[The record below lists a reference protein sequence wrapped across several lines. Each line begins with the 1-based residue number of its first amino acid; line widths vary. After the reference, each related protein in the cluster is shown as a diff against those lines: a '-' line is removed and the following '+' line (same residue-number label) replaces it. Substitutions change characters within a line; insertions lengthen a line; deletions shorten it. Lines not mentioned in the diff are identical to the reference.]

1 MQSYTSCLTKILI
14 APTRPR
20 HMIRAAVAC
29 SLIAGPLA
37 QAQQAASDASPPSA
51 AASAADAGQLQEV
64 IVTAQFRRQN
74 LQDTPIAITAVNAAM
89 LEQRNENSL
98 ADVTGQAPGVT
109 LLQTGGAFG
118 PGMTATIRGI
128 GQGDF
133 DPAMSPGVGLYI
145 DDVYYSNLTGSDF
158 ALVDLDRIEILRG
171 PQGTL
176 SGMNS
181 EGGSIKLYSQKPEGS
196 DTGSVT
202 AGYGSRSL
210 VDLRGMAD
218 VALIKDTLFMRVSV
232 VSKQQDGYVTR
243 VDYGCAFPTSG
254 ISAGEGPENNCISG
268 HEGGTNYSGGRVA
281 LRWLA
286 SDNFEVNLTA
296 DGTVDNSQTAAVTL
310 LGVNAAAPGAA
321 IAAGISAP
329 TNVHGVTVP
338 YNDAF
343 VPANPYVS
351 YANFCAMGLA
361 GTNECFGTDTQSK
374 VWGSNLTMDWKLA
387 DDLALKSIT
396 AFRELNSTWTN
407 DDDTS
412 PIGNSLGESNMRNH
426 TLTQEVRLIGND
438 AKVLDYSVGG
448 FFLDQVTTYQTHQI
462 LDYVI
467 PATPFEFI
475 GNDPVHEKVYA
486 AFANGTWHITDGLD
500 FNAGVRYT
508 HQDKAYTYVREN
520 PPALQDV
527 LGVASIFFPPGFSGT
542 TGTFEGSKVDYR
554 ANLDYRWSDEIM
566 TYASVSTGFKGGGV
580 NPRPFESSQVE
591 KFAPEDLTSYELGAK
606 TDFLNRSLRV
616 NISAFYEKYKDIQ
629 VTLLSC
635 PEFSGGNAAE
645 PCAAPTNGGDA
656 DIYGAELEASYHLG
670 GFSVDSSLSKQHF
683 EYTSVVAAAGIPL
696 DAQGQ
701 DFEPLKW
708 SIGAQYEIPAR
719 AGATLTPRLDFT
731 FASGFYT
738 NANNDAESYVAGH
751 QALNGRLT
759 YKPATGNWE
768 LAVLGTNLT
777 DKLWYTSVFDLSATQ
792 GQVYGLPA
800 APRSI
805 EVQFKK
811 NF

>member
-1 MQSYTSCLTKILI
+1 MSCSVKQSVRRML
-14 APTRPR
+14 RPWVL
-20 HMIRAAVAC
+20 A
-29 SLIAGPLA
+29 SLASSVIVG
-37 QAQQAASDASPPSA
+37 QAM
-51 AASAADAGQLQEV
+51 AADPDTPTTPQASGQTSDNALQEV
-64 IVTAQFRRQN
+64 IVTAQFRQQN

-89 LEQRNENSL
+89 LESRNQTSL
-98 ADVTGQAPGVT
+98 ADVTSDAPGVT
-109 LLQTGGAFG
+109 LLETGGAFG

-158 ALVDLDRIEILRG
+158 ALVDLDRVEILRG

-243 VDYGCAFPTSG
+243 VDYGCAFPSSG
-254 ISAGEGPENNCISG
+254 ISAGEGPESNCISG
-268 HEGGTNYSGGRVA
+268 HEGGTEYSGGRVA

-286 SDNFEVNLTA
+286 SDKLEVNLTA
-296 DGTVDNSQTAAVTL
+296 DGTVDTSGTAAVTL
-310 LGVNAAAPGAA
+310 LKVDSAAPGAGV
-321 IAAGISAP
+321 AAGISAP
-329 TNVHGVTVP
+329 TNVGGAVVP
-338 YNDAF
+338 YNNAF
-343 VPANPYVS
+343 VPTNPYIS
-351 YANFCAMGLA
+351 YANFCAVGL
-361 GTNECFGTDTQSK
+361 GGNNECFGTDTSSK
-374 VWGSNLTMDWKLA
+374 VWGTNLTTDYKLA
-387 DDLALKSIT
+387 DNLALKSIT
-396 AFRELNSTWTN
+396 AFRELDSTWTN
-407 DDDTS
+407 DDDAS
-412 PIGNSLGESNMRNH
+412 PIGSSLGESNMRNH
-426 TLTQEVRLIGND
+426 TLTQELRLTGNE
-438 AKVLDYSVGG
+438 AKVLDYTVGG
-448 FFLDQVTTYQTHQI
+448 FFLDQVTTYESHQI

-467 PATPFEFI
+467 PDTPFDFI
-475 GNDPVHEKVYA
+475 QNDPVHEKVYA
-486 AFANGTWHITDGLD
+486 AFANGTWHITDALD
-500 FNAGVRYT
+500 LNAGVRYT

-520 PPALQDV
+520 PPAQQAMY
-527 LGVASIFFPPGFSGT
+527 GVDSIFFAPGFSGT
-542 TGTFEGSKVDYR
+542 TATYEGSKVDYR
-554 ANLDYRWSDEIM
+554 VNLDYRWNDELM

-580 NPRPFESSQVE
+580 NPRPFEPSQVE

-606 TDFLNRSLRV
+606 TDFLDRSLRV
-616 NISAFYEKYKDIQ
+616 NVSTFYEKYKDIQ

-656 DIYGAELEASYHLG
+656 DIYGAEVEATYHLQG
-670 GFSVDSSLSKQHF
+670 LTVDANYSKQHF

-701 DFEPLKW
+701 NFQPLKW
-708 SIGAQYEIPAR
+708 SIGAQYEIPVWA
-719 AGATLTPRLDFT
+719 AATLTPRLDWT
-731 FASGFYT
+731 DASGFYT
-738 NANNDAESYVAGH
+738 NANNDANSYVNGH
-751 QALNGRLT
+751 QELNGRLT
-759 YKPATGNWE
+759 YKPATGGWE
-768 LAVLGTNLT
+768 LSVLGTNLT

-800 APRSI
+800 APRTI

>member
-1 MQSYTSCLTKILI
+1 MSCSVKQSVRRILRPWVLASLASSVI
-14 APTRPR
+14 VGQAMAADPGAATAP
-20 HMIRAAVAC
+20 
-29 SLIAGPLA
+29 
-37 QAQQAASDASPPSA
+37 QAADQNSGDAA
-51 AASAADAGQLQEV
+51 LQEV

-89 LEQRNENSL
+89 LEQRNETSL

-133 DPAMSPGVGLYI
+133 DPALSPGVGLYI

-158 ALVDLDRIEILRG
+158 ALVDLDRVEILRG

-181 EGGSIKLYSQKPEGS
+181 EGGSIKLYSQKPTGS

-202 AGYGSRSL
+202 GGYGSRSL

-218 VALIKDTLFMRVSV
+218 VALIKDSLFMRISV

-243 VDYGCAFPTSG
+243 VDYGCAFPASG
-254 ISAGEGPENNCISG
+254 IASSAPETNCIAG

-310 LGVNAAAPGAA
+310 LGVNGAAPGALV
-321 IAAGISAP
+321 AAGITAP
-329 TNVHGVTVP
+329 TNAHGVTVP

-351 YANFCAMGLA
+351 YANFCAVGLA
-361 GTNECFGTDTQSK
+361 GNNECFGTDTQSK

-407 DDDTS
+407 DDDAS
-412 PIGNSLGESNMRNH
+412 PIGSSLGESNMRNH
-426 TLTQEVRLIGND
+426 TLTQELRLNGN
-438 AKVLDYSVGG
+438 AGKLLDYSVGG
-448 FFLDQVTTYQTHQI
+448 FFLDQVTTYESHQI

-467 PATPFEFI
+467 PATPFEFVQD
-475 GNDPVHEKVYA
+475 DPVHEKDYA

-500 FNAGVRYT
+500 LNAGLRYT
-508 HQDKAYTYVREN
+508 HEQKEYTYVRDN
-520 PPALQDV
+520 PPGLQSA
-527 LGVASIFFPPGFSGT
+527 LGVDSIFFPGFSGT
-542 TGTFEGSKVDYR
+542 SGTYEGSKVDYR
-554 ANLDYRWSDEIM
+554 VNLDYRWNDEVM
-566 TYASVSTGFKGGGV
+566 TYASVSTGFKGGGI
-580 NPRPFESSQVE
+580 NPRPFEPSQVE
-591 KFAPEDLTSYELGAK
+591 EFAPETLTSYELGAK
-606 TDFLNRSLRV
+606 TDFLDRSLRV
-616 NISAFYEKYKDIQ
+616 NVSAFYEKYSNIQ

-656 DIYGAELEASYHLG
+656 NIYGGELEASYHLQG
-670 GFSVDSSLSKQHF
+670 LTVDASLSKQHF

-696 DAQGQ
+696 DAAGQ

-708 SIGAQYEIPAR
+708 SLGVQYEIPVW

-738 NANNDAESYVAGH
+738 NANNDANSYVNGH
-751 QALNGRLT
+751 QDLNGRLT

-768 LAVLGTNLT
+768 LSVLGTNLT

-800 APRSI
+800 EPRSI

>member
-1 MQSYTSCLTKILI
+1 MSCSVKQSVRRSLRPWVLASLASSAIVGQAMAADPGTATT
-14 APTRPR
+14 AP
-20 HMIRAAVAC
+20 
-29 SLIAGPLA
+29 
-37 QAQQAASDASPPSA
+37 QASDQSGDA
-51 AASAADAGQLQEV
+51 ALQEV
-64 IVTAQFRRQN
+64 VVTAQFRRQN
-74 LQDTPIAITAVNAAM
+74 LQDTPIAITAVNAAT
-89 LEQRNENSL
+89 LEQRNETSL

-109 LLQTGGAFG
+109 LLATGGAFG

-133 DPAMSPGVGLYI
+133 DPALSPGVGLYI

-158 ALVDLDRIEILRG
+158 ALVDLDRVEILRG

-181 EGGSIKLYSQKPEGS
+181 EGGSIKLYSQKPTGS

-202 AGYGSRSL
+202 GGYGSRSL

-218 VALIKDTLFMRVSV
+218 VALIKDSLFMRISV

-243 VDYGCAFPTSG
+243 VDYGCAFPASG
-254 ISAGEGPENNCISG
+254 ISSSAPETNCIAG
-268 HEGGTNYSGGRVA
+268 HEGGTDYSGGRMA

-286 SDNFEVNLTA
+286 SDNLEVNLTA

-310 LGVNAAAPGAA
+310 LGVNATAPGALV
-321 IAAGISAP
+321 AAGITAP
-329 TNVHGVTVP
+329 TNVGGVNVP
-338 YNDAF
+338 YDNRF
-343 VPANPYVS
+343 VPTNPYVS
-351 YANFCAMGLA
+351 YANFCAVGLA
-361 GTNECFGTDTQSK
+361 GNNECFGTDTQSK
-374 VWGSNLTMDWKLA
+374 VWGSNLTVDWKLA

-407 DDDTS
+407 DDDAS
-412 PIGNSLGESNMRNH
+412 AIGSSLGESNMRNH
-426 TLTQEVRLIGND
+426 TLTQELRLNGNA
-438 AKVLDYSVGG
+438 AKLLDYSVGG
-448 FFLDQVTTYQTHQI
+448 FFLDQVTTYESHQI

-467 PATPFEFI
+467 PGVPFEFI
-475 GNDPVHEKVYA
+475 QDDPVHEKVYA

-500 FNAGVRYT
+500 LNAGLRYT
-508 HQDKAYTYVREN
+508 HQDKEYTYVRLN
-520 PPALQDV
+520 PP
-527 LGVASIFFPPGFSGT
+527 SIGGGDSNFFAPGFSGT
-542 TGTFEGSKVDYR
+542 TATYEGSKVDYR
-554 ANLDYRWSDEIM
+554 VNLDYRWNDELM

-580 NPRPFESSQVE
+580 NPRPFEPSQVE

-606 TDFLNRSLRV
+606 TDFLDRSLRV
-616 NISAFYEKYKDIQ
+616 NVSAFYEKYKNIQ

-635 PEFSGGNAAE
+635 PEFSGGDAAE

-656 DIYGAELEASYHLG
+656 NIYGAELEASYHLG

-683 EYTSVVAAAGIPL
+683 EYTTVVAAAGIPL

-701 DFEPLKW
+701 DFQPLKW
-708 SIGAQYEIPAR
+708 SVGAQYEIPVL

-738 NANNDAESYVAGH
+738 NANNDANSYVNGH
-751 QALNGRLT
+751 QDLNGRLT

-768 LAVLGTNLT
+768 LSVLGTNLT

-800 APRSI
+800 EPRSI

>member
-1 MQSYTSCLTKILI
+1 MSCSVKQSVRRIL
-14 APTRPR
+14 RPW
-20 HMIRAAVAC
+20 VLV
-29 SLIAGPLA
+29 SLASSVIAG
-37 QAQQAASDASPPSA
+37 QAMAADPGGTTATAPQAADQNSGDAA
-51 AASAADAGQLQEV
+51 LQEV

-74 LQDTPIAITAVNAAM
+74 LQDTPIAITAVNAAT
-89 LEQRNENSL
+89 LEQRNETSL

-109 LLQTGGAFG
+109 LLETGGAFG

-158 ALVDLDRIEILRG
+158 ALVDLDRVEILRG

-181 EGGSIKLYSQKPEGS
+181 EGGSIKLYSQKPTGS

-202 AGYGSRSL
+202 GGYGSRSL

-218 VALIKDTLFMRVSV
+218 VALIKDSLFMRISV

-254 ISAGEGPENNCISG
+254 ISSSAPESNCIAG
-268 HEGGTNYSGGRVA
+268 HEGGTDYSGGRVA

-286 SDNFEVNLTA
+286 SDNFEANLTA

-310 LGVNAAAPGAA
+310 LGVNATAPGALVG
-321 IAAGISAP
+321 AGISAR
-329 TNVHGVTVP
+329 TNVGGVTVP
-338 YNDAF
+338 YSDAF
-343 VPANPYVS
+343 VPSNPYVS
-351 YANFCAMGLA
+351 YANFCAVGLA
-361 GTNECFGTDTQSK
+361 GSNECFGTDTQSK
-374 VWGSNLTMDWKLA
+374 VWGSNLTLDWKLA
-387 DDLALKSIT
+387 DELALKSIT

-407 DDDTS
+407 DDDAS
-412 PIGNSLGESNMRNH
+412 PIGSSLGESNMRNH
-426 TLTQEVRLIGND
+426 TLTQELRLNGND

-448 FFLDQVTTYQTHQI
+448 FFLDQVTTYESHQI

-467 PATPFEFI
+467 PNTPFEFI
-475 GNDPVHEKVYA
+475 QDDPVHEKVYA

-500 FNAGVRYT
+500 LNAGVRYT

-520 PPALQDV
+520 PP
-527 LGVASIFFPPGFSGT
+527 SIGGGDSVFFAPGFSGT
-542 TGTFEGSKVDYR
+542 TATYEGSKVDYR
-554 ANLDYRWSDEIM
+554 VNLDYRWNDEIM

-580 NPRPFESSQVE
+580 NPRPFEPSQVE

-606 TDFLNRSLRV
+606 TDFLDRSLRV
-616 NISAFYEKYKDIQ
+616 NISAFYEKYHDIQ

-656 DIYGAELEASYHLG
+656 NIYGAELEASYHLG

-701 DFEPLKW
+701 DFQPLKW
-708 SIGAQYEIPAR
+708 SLGAQYEIPVW

-738 NANNDAESYVAGH
+738 NANNDANSYVNGH
-751 QALNGRLT
+751 QELNGRLT

-768 LAVLGTNLT
+768 LSVLGTNLT

-811 NF
+811 SF

>member
-1 MQSYTSCLTKILI
+1 MSYSVKQSVRRIL
-14 APTRPR
+14 RPWVL
-20 HMIRAAVAC
+20 A
-29 SLIAGPLA
+29 SLASSVIVG
-37 QAQQAASDASPPSA
+37 QAL
-51 AASAADAGQLQEV
+51 AADAAGTTPAPQASDQNSGDAALQEV

-74 LQDTPIAITAVNAAM
+74 LQDTPIAITAVNAAT
-89 LEQRNENSL
+89 LEQRNETSL
-98 ADVTGQAPGVT
+98 SDVTGQAPGVT

-133 DPAMSPGVGLYI
+133 DPALSPGVGLYI

-158 ALVDLDRIEILRG
+158 SLVDLDRVEILRG

-181 EGGSIKLYSQKPEGS
+181 EGGSIKLYSQKPTGS

-202 AGYGSRSL
+202 GGYGSRSL

-218 VALIKDTLFMRVSV
+218 VSLIKDTLFMRVSV

-243 VDYGCAFPTSG
+243 VDYGCAFPSSG
-254 ISAGEGPENNCISG
+254 IASSAPENNCIAG
-268 HEGGTNYSGGRVA
+268 HEGGTDYSGGRVA

-321 IAAGISAP
+321 VAAGISAP

-343 VPANPYVS
+343 VPSNPYVS
-351 YANFCAMGLA
+351 YANFCAVGLQ

-374 VWGSNLTMDWKLA
+374 VWGTNLTMDWKLA

-407 DDDTS
+407 DDDAS
-412 PIGNSLGESNMRNH
+412 PIGSSLGESNMRNH
-426 TLTQEVRLIGND
+426 TLTQELRATGNA
-438 AKVLDYSVGG
+438 AKVLDYTVGG
-448 FFLDQVTTYQTHQI
+448 FLLDQVTTYESHQI
-462 LDYVI
+462 LDYAI
-467 PATPFEFI
+467 PETPFEFI
-475 GNDPVHEKVYA
+475 QNDPVHEKDYA
-486 AFANGTWHITDGLD
+486 AFANATWHIVDALD

-508 HQDKAYTYVREN
+508 HEDKEYTYIRDN
-520 PPALQDV
+520 PTAVQDMY
-527 LGVASIFFPPGFSGT
+527 GVDSIFFTPPL
-542 TGTFEGSKVDYR
+542 TGTSATYEGSKVDWR
-554 ANLDYRWSDEIM
+554 ANLDYRWNDNLM

-580 NPRPFESSQVE
+580 NPRPFEASQVE

-606 TDFLNRSLRV
+606 TDFLDRSLRV
-616 NISAFYEKYKDIQ
+616 NISTFYEKYKDIQ

-656 DIYGAELEASYHLG
+656 NIYGAELEASYHLG
-670 GFSVDSSLSKQHF
+670 GFSVDASASKQHF

-696 DAQGQ
+696 SAAAP
-701 DFEPLKW
+701 DFQPLKF
-708 SIGAQYEIPAR
+708 SLGAQYEIPVWA
-719 AGATLTPRLDFT
+719 AATLTPRLDFT
-731 FASGFYT
+731 FASGFFT

-751 QALNGRLT
+751 QELNGRLT
-759 YKPATGNWE
+759 YKPATGGWE
-768 LAVLGTNLT
+768 LSVLGTNLT

-805 EVQFKK
+805 EVEFKK

>member
-1 MQSYTSCLTKILI
+1 MSCSVKQSVRRILRPWVLASLASSVI
-14 APTRPR
+14 VGQAMAADPAAP
-20 HMIRAAVAC
+20 
-29 SLIAGPLA
+29 GPA
-37 QAQQAASDASPPSA
+37 PQASDQAGDA
-51 AASAADAGQLQEV
+51 ALQEV

-74 LQDTPIAITAVNAAM
+74 LQDTPIAITAVNAAT
-89 LEQRNENSL
+89 LEQRNETSL

-109 LLQTGGAFG
+109 LLATGGAFG

-158 ALVDLDRIEILRG
+158 ALVDLDRVEILRG

-181 EGGSIKLYSQKPEGS
+181 EGGSIKLYSQKPTGS

-202 AGYGSRSL
+202 GGYGSRSL

-218 VALIKDTLFMRVSV
+218 VALIKDSLFMRISV
-232 VSKQQDGYVTR
+232 VSTPPNGYVTR
-243 VDYGCAFPTSG
+243 VDYGCAFPASG
-254 ISAGEGPENNCISG
+254 ISSSAPETNCIAG
-268 HEGGTNYSGGRVA
+268 HEGGTDYSGGRVA

-286 SDNFEVNLTA
+286 SDNLEVNLTA

-310 LGVNAAAPGAA
+310 LGVNATAPGALV
-321 IAAGISAP
+321 AAGITAP
-329 TNVHGVTVP
+329 TNVGGVNVP
-338 YNDAF
+338 YDNRF
-343 VPANPYVS
+343 VPTNPYLS
-351 YANFCAMGLA
+351 YANFCAVGLA
-361 GTNECFGTDTQSK
+361 GNNECFGTDTQSK
-374 VWGSNLTMDWKLA
+374 VWGSNLTVDWKLA

-407 DDDTS
+407 DDDAS
-412 PIGNSLGESNMRNH
+412 AIGSSLGESNMRNH
-426 TLTQEVRLIGND
+426 TLTQELRLNGNA
-438 AKVLDYSVGG
+438 AKLLDYSVGG
-448 FFLDQVTTYQTHQI
+448 FFLDQVTTYESHQI

-475 GNDPVHEKVYA
+475 QNDPVHEKVYA
-486 AFANGTWHITDGLD
+486 GFANGTWHITDGLD

-508 HQDKAYTYVREN
+508 HQDKEYTYVRLN
-520 PPALQDV
+520 PPSIGGGD
-527 LGVASIFFPPGFSGT
+527 SIFFAPGFSGT
-542 TGTFEGSKVDYR
+542 TATYEGSKVDYR
-554 ANLDYRWSDEIM
+554 ANLDYRWNDELM

-580 NPRPFESSQVE
+580 NPRPFEPSQVE

-606 TDFLNRSLRV
+606 TDFLDRSLRINV
-616 NISAFYEKYKDIQ
+616 SAFYEKYKDIQ

-656 DIYGAELEASYHLG
+656 NIYGGELEASYHLG
-670 GFSVDSSLSKQHF
+670 GFSVDASLSKQHF
-683 EYTSVVAAAGIPL
+683 EYTTVVAAAGIPL

-708 SIGAQYEIPAR
+708 SIGAQYEIPVW

-738 NANNDAESYVAGH
+738 NANNDANSYVNGH
-751 QALNGRLT
+751 QDLNGHLT

-768 LAVLGTNLT
+768 LSVLGTNLT